1 MSSSYM
7 LLVIEKPDDRIGRPA
22 GEGQDR
28 MNQMVRWGEN
38 LKARGVLDA
47 SNALRS
53 HTDAVRV
60 QVQDGRR
67 SLLDGPFAEAKEMI
81 GGYFLLNCASRDEA
95 VAIATECPAAQ
106 WATIEVRQ
114 IGTCAE

>member
-7 LLVIEKPDDRIGRPA
+7 LLVVEQPNDRRSRPA

-28 MNQMVRWGEN
+28 MNRMVRWGES
-38 LKARGVLDA
+38 LKARGVLEA
-47 SNALRS
+47 SNSLRS
-53 HTDAVRV
+53 EAVRV

-95 VAIATECPAAQ
+95 IGIAGECPAAE
-106 WATIEVRQ
+106 WATIEVRE
-114 IGTCAE
+114 IGTCAD

>member
-7 LLVIEKPDDRIGRPA
+7 LLVVEKPNDRRDRSA

-28 MNQMVRWGEN
+28 MNRMVRWGEN
-38 LKARGVLDA
+38 LKARGVLEA
-47 SNALRS
+47 SNSLRS
-53 HTDAVRV
+53 HAEAVRV

-67 SLLDGPFAEAKEMI
+67 NLLDGPFAEAKEMI

-95 VAIATECPAAQ
+95 IGIAGECPAAQ
-106 WATIEVRQ
+106 WATIEVRE
-114 IGTCAE
+114 IGTCAD